1 MLHLSLRTLLLTTTT
16 TGREIEKSCA
26 GIYPIQNVYIRKVK
40 VLRTP
45 KFDQQ
50 KLMEIHGDYT
60 EIDTGSKLDRPA
72 EETEEVAAAE

>member
-1 MLHLSLRTLLLTTTT
+1 M
-16 TGREIEKSCA
+16 
-26 GIYPIQNVYIRKVK
+26 YIRKVK

-50 KLMEIHGDYT
+50 KLMEVHGDYT

-72 EETEEVAAAE
+72 DEVEEAPAAEADE

>member
-1 MLHLSLRTLLLTTTT
+1 MDDTSCA
-16 TGREIEKSCA
+16 GREIEKACA

-50 KLMEIHGDYT
+50 KLMEVHGDYT

-72 EETEEVAAAE
+72 DEEVEEAPAAEAAE